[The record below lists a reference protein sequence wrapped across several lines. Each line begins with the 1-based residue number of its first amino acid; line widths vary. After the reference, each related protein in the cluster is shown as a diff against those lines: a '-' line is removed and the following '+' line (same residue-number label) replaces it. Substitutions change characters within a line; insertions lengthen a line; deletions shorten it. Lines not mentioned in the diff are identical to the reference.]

1 MPNPRDPSRWWKVV
15 LVTSAIALPS
25 LAAMPEPGS
34 ALPSFTAEDLLGHE
48 HASREYA
55 GKATLLVA
63 ITHKN
68 AGDGMRRWFEAADAH
83 IPGGVQRES
92 LISLHVP
99 FFVGIGTVRHRVKQQ
114 VPQQFWDDTLLDR
127 DGDMARV
134 LGLGSSKEP
143 YVFALD
149 EHGRV
154 LAAVHG
160 PADSPDA
167 ARIWSSLSTPRVP
180 AGTPPASGW
189 DTSPPGGAHGPEN
202 K

>member
-1 MPNPRDPSRWWKVV
+1 MPRSRDPSRGWKAV
-15 LVTSAIALPS
+15 LVTSVIALPS
-25 LAAMPEPGS
+25 LAAVPAPGS
-34 ALPSFTAEDLLGHE
+34 VLPSFTAEDLLGQE
-48 HASREYA
+48 HTSREYE

-63 ITHKN
+63 ITDKN
-68 AGDGMRRWFEAADAH
+68 AGDEMRRWFEAAEAH
-83 IPGGVQRES
+83 APDGVQRES
-92 LISLHVP
+92 IISLHLP

-114 VPQQFWDDTLLDR
+114 VPQPHWDDTLLDR
-127 DGDMARV
+127 NGAMARV
-134 LGLGSSKEP
+134 LGLDSSKKP

-167 ARIWSSLSTPRVP
+167 ARIWSSLSTGQAPE
-180 AGTPPASGW
+180 TPPASNR
-189 DTSPPGGAHGPEN
+189 DTSPPGGVHGPDN